1 MNPDEMSGWVWA
13 MAIVAGLALLAFAA
27 ALYLIPTL
35 LAYRRKTNSR
45 GLIAALNVLG
55 GWTGIGWLAALVW
68 AITDHKYQAPVI
80 QYVVAPP
87 PSPHGR

>member
-27 ALYLIPTL
+27 ALYLIPTIV
-35 LAYRRKTNSR
+35 AYRRKSQNR
-45 GLIAALNVLG
+45 GLIATLNVLA

-68 AITDHKYQAPVI
+68 ATADHNYQPPVI
-80 QYVVAPP
+80 QYVGAPP
-87 PSPHGR
+87 PSSQRR